1 MSYCS
6 LIPKFAQIGSA
17 QSLCPSIAKKCTNS
31 APSASS
37 AAFSTSTYTG
47 SGYRSVAFGTWAVGD
62 ASRCFEGRRRG
73 KSATALESGRMGRT
87 TDEEEKENG
96 RREENEE
103 KGGREENNIGKE
115 EGEER
120 EDRRERK
127 GRREEEREKR
137 KRHRNKEAERGRA
150 GGGEGGRRRRR
161 RRGESGR
168 EEKEGKGGAERGESD
183 SSVSPSA
190 DRFRLS
196 SSNLRSVPSATDHR
210 RRPSPTLSRSLCDIS
225 ADRKTMQAALMR
237 RREPDLYSSSEYV
250 RHNYGTSG
258 RAADICHEKVAA
270 SHAVSP
276 FCPSSVSSAAF
287 AHRPHNAGCSLEA
300 LFVPPLRCPVPLSPC
315 PSRISCPPP
324 AQRPL
329 RHILHPKHNNLS
341 PQSLCHSPH
350 QQQQFSFVID
360 PLGRETQRKR
370 TKSLDNGLKLSL
382 ETAIRRRK
390 DRICEGVPPVEH
402 QAESV
407 PGSRK
412 SAICESDQL
421 STGASES
428 RLEAAKNFLRR
439 FYNHSTLRLTGRRRR
454 RGNGTKRGDADKGT
468 AEPPL
473 MYSSA
478 LGPFFEMRKPQPAEM
493 PFLPYNIH
501 YTIESTDEASGASDD
516 DADGAAAAVRRPLRA
531 VSPQSEWSCCTPTC
545 SSATITSP
553 NRAEMTTN
561 STHSQNSSSCMAITA
576 NNFKQRQNAAN
587 ANGAETYQHQQQ
599 HHQQHRHQ
607 RQQQFALTSSRT
619 SAGAQLFSPVLPFFP
634 SVPNSVPQ
642 MAPLS
647 PSLPQHFV
655 HTYSFQHQQSAND
668 SLLNETAPTTPSV
681 GYGSLKSSSDS
692 SEGRRDNDG
701 TAEKRRMIGPAEKR
715 FADWNELFQ
724 YLKREIMEMNARD
737 AQILRRLEGI
747 QFELNGVRQM
757 SGQSKRRPK

>member
-37 AAFSTSTYTG
+37 TAFSTSTYMG

-87 TDEEEKENG
+87 TDEEGKENG

-103 KGGREENNIGKE
+103 KGGRKEKNVGKE
-115 EGEER
+115 EEEER

-137 KRHRNKEAERGRA
+137 KRHRNKEK
-150 GGGEGGRRRRR
+150 GEGGGRRRRAR
-161 RRGESGR
+161 RGGESGR
-168 EEKEGKGGAERGESD
+168 EGKEGKGGAERGESD

-196 SSNLRSVPSATDHR
+196 TSNLRSVPSATDHR

-225 ADRKTMQAALMR
+225 ADRKTMQTALMR

-258 RAADICHEKVAA
+258 RAAEICHEKVAA
-270 SHAVSP
+270 VSHAVSP

-315 PSRISCPPP
+315 PSRISCPPL

-341 PQSLCHSPH
+341 PNSLCHSHH

-382 ETAIRRRK
+382 GTAIRRRK
-390 DRICEGVPPVEH
+390 DRICEGVPPAEH

-516 DADGAAAAVRRPLRA
+516 DADGAVAAVRRPLRA
-531 VSPQSEWSCCTPTC
+531 VSPQSEWSCTPTC
-545 SSATITSP
+545 SSVTITSP
-553 NRAEMTTN
+553 NRAEMTTT
-561 STHSQNSSSCMAITA
+561 STHSQNSNSCMAITA
-576 NNFKQRQNAAN
+576 NSFKQRQNAAN
-587 ANGAETYQHQQQ
+587 ANGGETYQQQQQ
-599 HHQQHRHQ
+599 HNHQHRHQ
-607 RQQQFALTSSRT
+607 RQFELTSSRTT

-647 PSLPQHFV
+647 PISPSSPQHFV
-655 HTYSFQHQQSAND
+655 HTYPFQHQQSAND
-668 SLLNETAPTTPSV
+668 SLLNETVPTTPSV

-757 SGQSKRRPK
+757 SGQPKRRPK